1 MIFKTT
7 SKVAPMQNH
16 LILPI
21 RRHENILK
29 EIKILHSTANL
40 FY

>member
-1 MIFKTT
+1 M
-7 SKVAPMQNH
+7 SKATLEAALMQND

-29 EIKILHSTANL
+29 EIKILHSTENL